1 MKKIFVFLA
10 LAVLIAPVSAAT
22 PSNRIVIDKSLH
34 VIVMYDKDSNPIQY
48 HPISCGTF
56 EKPTREGEL
65 YVVYKKRDPSWL
77 PLNWKEYDEYFK
89 EPTPIPPYKD
99 NKSNPLGTTFTSL
112 NWADFGIHGTNAPL
126 CIGRHVSSGCVRM
139 QIPDNEKFFPLI
151 EEDMKVSIRTDARI
165 PWKLTEAYSTWW
177 GVYDIVSLAHRIESL
192 KGEK

>member
-1 MKKIFVFLA
+1 MRKFLVILA
-10 LAVLIAPVSAAT
+10 LVVLIAPVSAAT

-34 VIVMYDKDSNPIQY
+34 VIVMYDKDNNPIQY

-56 EKPTREGEL
+56 ATPTKEGEL

-77 PLNWKEYDEYFK
+77 PLNWDNYPEYFTS
-89 EPTPIPPYKD
+89 PSPIPPYKD
-99 NKSNPLGTTFTSL
+99 NKGNPLGTTFTSL

-151 EEDMKVSIRTDARI
+151 EEDMRVSIRTDERI

-177 GVYDIVSLAHRIESL
+177 GIYDIVSLAHRIESI